1 MANTKSAKKAV
12 RASERKYARNRPIK
26 SSVRT
31 AVTKARRLL
40 NTHDA
45 TSADAVR
52 EAMRAL
58 DKAAQKGVIHAN
70 NAARKKSRLMK
81 RLNAASAAASA

>member
-1 MANTKSAKKAV
+1 MANTKSAQKAV
-12 RASERKYARNRPIK
+12 RSSQRKYERNRPIK

-40 NTHDA
+40 ASHDD
-45 TSADAVR
+45 SAAQAVQD
-52 EAMRAL
+52 AMRSL

-81 RLNAASAAASA
+81 RLNAAASA

>member
-1 MANTKSAKKAV
+1 MANTKSAQKAV
-12 RASERKYARNRPIK
+12 RSSQRKYERNRPIK

-31 AVTKARRLL
+31 AVNKARRLL
-40 NTHDA
+40 AASDDA
-45 TSADAVR
+45 SAQAVQ

-58 DKAAQKGVIHAN
+58 DRAAQKGVIHAN

-81 RLNAASAAASA
+81 RLNAASASA

>member
-1 MANTKSAKKAV
+1 MANTKSAQKAV
-12 RASERKYARNRPIK
+12 RSSQRKYERNRPIK
-26 SSVRT
+26 SAVRT

-40 NTHDA
+40 TSHDGTA
-45 TSADAVR
+45 ADAVH

-70 NAARKKSRLMK
+70 NAARKKSRLIK
-81 RLNAASAAASA
+81 RLNAASA